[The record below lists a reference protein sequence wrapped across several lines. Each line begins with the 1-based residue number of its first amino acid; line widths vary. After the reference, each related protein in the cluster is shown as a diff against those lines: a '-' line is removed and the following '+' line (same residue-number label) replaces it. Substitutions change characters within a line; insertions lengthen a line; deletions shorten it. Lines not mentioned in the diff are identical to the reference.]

1 MPAASQGGAPD
12 DASAILTVQ
21 VEGRGDEPERLVLIE
36 RPSRGRVRVREWAE
50 RWNGL
55 PSERELSV
63 EELYAGFE
71 RAVRARRRVSEELAR
86 IRAWLDGHAP

>member
-1 MPAASQGGAPD
+1 VRS
-12 DASAILTVQ
+12 DAGSPTPHDSPEILTVQ
-21 VEGRGDEPERLVLIE
+21 VEGRGAEPERLVLIE
-36 RPSRGRVRVREWAE
+36 RPSRGRVRVREWADG
-50 RWNGL
+50 WTGS
-55 PSERELSV
+55 PSERELPV